1 MPGNIENDR
10 GFLHIPKTGGQSF
23 AQLMERST
31 TQTMQ
36 MHIPSSCLL
45 EPVKLLSVIRDPVD
59 RIYSLFRYTNAFD
72 FDLFLADI
80 ADPLQWEPEERR
92 SKNPCVSRSSRRLE
106 AGGAQDPFI
115 RQLDQLNVDWFITG
129 NTPPLWTTM
138 QGCGIPGHVVAN
150 QWDYI
155 ENTVGHDIKL
165 ISFEEMKKLSE
176 LPSRNIGK
184 YSKEEKESELTP
196 ERIARIK
203 ELCHKDYENLSA
215 YF

>member
-1 MPGNIENDR
+1 
-10 GFLHIPKTGGQSF
+10 
-23 AQLMERST
+23 MERST

-45 EPVKLLSVIRDPVD
+45 EPVRLLSVIRDPVD

-72 FDLFLADI
+72 FDLFLEDI

-92 SKNPCVSRSSRRLE
+92 SRNPCVIRSSRRLE
-106 AGGAQDPFI
+106 AGGAEDPFI
-115 RQLDQLNVDWFITG
+115 RQLDQLNVDWFALG
-129 NTPPLWTTM
+129 KTPPLWTTM

-155 ENTVGHDIKL
+155 DNTVGHDIKL

-176 LPSRNIGK
+176 LPSKNIGN
-184 YSKEEKESELTP
+184 YSKTDKESELTP
-196 ERIARIK
+196 ERISRIK